1 MQLENAV
8 IVSPEAMCNNIQSG
22 ESIQLLAIGIIAGII
37 IGMFI
42 MEFITVYYG
51 IRQKQQ

>member
-1 MQLENAV
+1 MQFENSV
-8 IVSPEAMCNNIQSG
+8 IVPPSAICDNIQSSETG
-22 ESIQLLAIGIIAGII
+22 QLLAIGLIAGII